1 MSTVSYNV
9 VICVNHSAVSL
20 SWDDDQNA
28 FEKNRNT
35 IFIKRASR
43 GKPVLRTEKKIK
55 ESGTDVPYFKETA
68 SKYAWMDREAPKG
81 F

>member
-9 VICVNHSAVSL
+9 VIYVNHSAVSL
-20 SWDDDQNA
+20 SWDDD
-28 FEKNRNT
+28 KT
-35 IFIKRASR
+35 HSR
-43 GKPVLRTEKKIK
+43 KIEIPFSSNSSCGKPVLKVEKKI
-55 ESGTDVPYFKETA
+55 EQSGTDVPYFKETA